1 MLGMRQSDAPI
12 RGEFARDV
20 RMQLWRIATGNPN
33 ATDKQMGA
41 LHEQMLKGQQYQI
54 SWNK

>member
-33 ATDKQMGA
+33 AADKQMGA